1 MNVRAVV
8 AAVCISFAAARMLRG
23 DGPDGDLQSNTV
35 GSRDLQSNTMDSI
48 TDLVNMMKVD
58 VHKNTSVPQV
68 QNKTVVVSKA
78 KVVVVSN
85 VSKEAKLHNQLS
97 KLASLNAQIRGPAA
111 GIVLPTVSGAPAGI
125 TVNKT
130 ETNELLKTD
139 NEDRVCD
146 AQLCQA
152 QRRARCDAKCNLER
166 QATRKRKQHMLA
178 YVNGTDL
185 DADASKIQDLRSLRA
200 DKPLWD
206 IWNGLYGMQIDYIK
220 GCMGYSAGP
229 VDAGDLEKNQ
239 AELTSGEGASEKFLV
254 EHGQERI
261 GICYAVY
268 YIGVMEDSKQMECDD
283 YNGLRQK
290 LCPECCDDTEDDQGC
305 DGGCSPEDAAS
316 NGHRDPAM

>member
-1 MNVRAVV
+1 
-8 AAVCISFAAARMLRG
+8 
-23 DGPDGDLQSNTV
+23 
-35 GSRDLQSNTMDSI
+35 MDSI
-48 TDLVNMMKVD
+48 TDLVNMMKVN
-58 VHKNTSVPQV
+58 VQKNTTVPQV
-68 QNKTVVVSKA
+68 QNKPAVAKANVTTHLASKA

-85 VSKEAKLHNQLS
+85 VSKEEKLHNQLA
-97 KLASLNAQIRGPAA
+97 KLASLNAQIRGP
-111 GIVLPTVSGAPAGI
+111 PEGI

-130 ETNELLKTD
+130 ETNDLLKTD
-139 NEDRVCD
+139 NQDRVCD

-152 QRRARCDAKCNLER
+152 QRRARCDAKCTLDRE
-166 QATRKRKQHMLA
+166 ATRKRKQHMQA

-185 DADASKIQDLRSLRA
+185 DADASKIQDLGSLRA
-200 DKPLWD
+200 DKGLWD
-206 IWNGLYGMQIDYIK
+206 IWNGLYSMQIDYIK

-229 VDAGDLEKNQ
+229 VDPGDLEIRQ
-239 AELTSGEGASEKFLV
+239 AELRSGEGTSKKFLV
-254 EHGQERI
+254 EHGQERL

-290 LCPECCDDTEDDQGC
+290 ICPECCDDTEDDQGC